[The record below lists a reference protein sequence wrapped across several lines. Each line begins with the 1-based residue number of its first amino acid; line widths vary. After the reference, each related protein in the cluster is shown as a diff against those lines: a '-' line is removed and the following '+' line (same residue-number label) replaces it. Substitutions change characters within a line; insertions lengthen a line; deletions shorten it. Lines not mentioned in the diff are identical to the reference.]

1 MSDRRGEIRARLD
14 VAQGYRVEWPDHSPG
29 TLAEFIA
36 HAPADV
42 AYLLA
47 ELERL
52 DLPTRSRP
60 GSSRT
65 VWVEIDVAELD
76 EVRGA
81 LVRRSAFL
89 SERLD
94 EVERDDSVEV
104 SLALERTRAV
114 LDRLPNAEAML
125 RRYP

>member
-76 EVRGA
+76 EV
-81 LVRRSAFL
+81 
-89 SERLD
+89 
-94 EVERDDSVEV
+94 ERDDSVEV